1 MNRFTN
7 YPTIKYPSC
16 QKIKN
21 NVFIT
26 MTNEVEVNVL
36 VGLSNELI
44 LINYLKHTHK

>member
-16 QKIKN
+16 QKNKN

-26 MTNEVEVNVL
+26 MTNEVELNVL
-36 VGLSNELI
+36 ATPPFWEKKN
-44 LINYLKHTHK
+44 